1 MSGIVGTNAGRSSGK
16 VGTVAIGA
24 DAITGDEIA
33 DDVLDS
39 EHYVAASIDNEHLAD
54 DAVGT
59 DEIADNAV
67 TLAKMAGGTDGNIIS
82 FDASGNPVAVAT
94 GNDGQVLTSAGAG
107 AVCAFEDAGGGGVWV
122 LIGTQTASSDSSLT
136 QTGLDVSTYTKH
148 LIVLSGFVLSATAK
162 LEFLWGPSGGI
173 LTSGYSYNTRAY
185 AQNSDAGIDG
195 VGSSDG
201 GSTAHVDLGGPNA
214 SASTDHADCEIGLYQ
229 KSGVDTHCS
238 GFFMQ
243 KAYRGIFGGTNTTT
257 TATTQVRVEPASGNI
272 TSGRMTV
279 WGLGHA

>member
-82 FDASGNPVAVAT
+82 FDASGNPVAIAT
-94 GNDGQVLTSAGAG
+94 GSDGQVLTSAGSG
-107 AVCAFEDAGGGGVWV
+107 APPAFEAAAGGGKV
-122 LIGTQTASSDSSLT
+122 LQVVSAIKTDTQTTTNDVSSWVDVSGLSVTTGTMASSSSKVLVMA
-136 QTGLDVSTYTKH
+136 DVSGIGH
-148 LIVLSGFVLSATAK
+148 PSA
-162 LEFLWGPSGGI
+162 
-173 LTSGYSYNTRAY
+173 GYLALRL
-185 AQNSDAGIDG
+185 
-195 VGSSDG
+195 VR
-201 GSTAHVDLGGPNA
+201 GSTAINSSA
-214 SASTDHADCEIGLYQ
+214 SAGNRASTATGLYINNVGALGSLGMHVLDSPSTTSATTYKVQFCRVSGTTVHINRTYDDQNIAERQRGVSSITIMEIG
-229 KSGVDTHCS
+229 
-238 GFFMQ
+238 
-243 KAYRGIFGGTNTTT
+243 A
-257 TATTQVRVEPASGNI
+257 
-272 TSGRMTV
+272 
-279 WGLGHA
+279 